1 MAGSFKERE
10 NAERQVQKLKSAGFD
25 ATIIARV
32 PGTLLIEDYKITT
45 KKEKE
50 INP

>member
-32 PGTLLIEDYKITT
+32 PGTLLI
-45 KKEKE
+45 
-50 INP
+50 